1 MMGRPGFGVHTG
13 IRVSSLT
20 MPASMFDAIVR
31 HLHEW
36 LPNEGVG
43 LVAVAHD
50 AEELRAT
57 AFLPGTNIDRSPTR
71 YTMDPVEVVAGL
83 RMIDANGWQLGAI
96 VHSHVLTPPTPSATD
111 LREAYYPDALMLI
124 VGFGTGQAEPR
135 LWRLDAA
142 DRTADPVEMEL
153 VVEPDQRAAAFE
165 QGAAGPV
172 AICQESQACD
182 S

>member
-1 MMGRPGFGVHTG
+1 MMGRPGSGVHTG

-20 MPASMFDAIVR
+20 MPATMFDAIVR
-31 HLHEW
+31 HLYEW

-43 LVAVAHD
+43 LIAVARD

-83 RMIDANGWQLGAI
+83 RMIDANGWRLGAV
-96 VHSHVLTPPTPSATD
+96 VHSHVSTPPTPSVTD

-124 VGFGTGQAEPR
+124 IGFGTGRAEPR
-135 LWRLDAA
+135 LWRHGAA
-142 DRTADPVEMEL
+142 TEFASPVEISL
-153 VVEPDQRAAAFE
+153 VIE
-165 QGAAGPV
+165 AG
-172 AICQESQACD
+172 
-182 S
+182 